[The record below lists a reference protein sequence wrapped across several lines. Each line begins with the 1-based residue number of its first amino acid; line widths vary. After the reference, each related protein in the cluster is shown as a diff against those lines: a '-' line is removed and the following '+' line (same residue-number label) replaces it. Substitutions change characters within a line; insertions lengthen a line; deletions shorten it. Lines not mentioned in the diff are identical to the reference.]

1 MFISICVGSIFF
13 VKNYPEYRFKP
24 ITIGHGCVKLE
35 KMEMEVDH
43 TRLFIW
49 TSNLLFKTID
59 PLFQGQ
65 NLSVNVLV
73 N

>member
-1 MFISICVGSIFF
+1 MFFISIMFISICVGSIFF

-43 TRLFIW
+43 TRFYCL
-49 TSNLLFKTID
+49 K
-59 PLFQGQ
+59 Q
-65 NLSVNVLV
+65 
-73 N
+73 